1 MNAGIEPYPE
11 GTPVVMQI
19 QLGISEKP
27 VTMRGL
33 FISVPIP
40 VSGSQLPANDGDAP
54 PYVIRLVEGSTH
66 RISPLNMEVI
76 FHVEWSVSG
85 ERSIAFPTWSGSS
98 QKVMYS
104 HEGEYKK
111 GSMEFNL
118 ETGTWRF
125 SQRRHNGIEIWGG

>member
-1 MNAGIEPYPE
+1 
-11 GTPVVMQI
+11 
-19 QLGISEKP
+19 
-27 VTMRGL
+27 MRGSV
-33 FISVPIP
+33 ISVPIP

-54 PYVIRLVEGSTH
+54 PYVIRLVDGSTH

-76 FHVEWSVSG
+76 VHVERSVSG
-85 ERSIAFPTWSGSS
+85 QRSITFPTWLGTS

-118 ETGTWRF
+118 ETNTWRF
-125 SQRRHNGIEIWGG
+125 SQRRRNGIEIWGVDIPHLCRDFQHYIDDGTLLPG